1 MSYSLAIQPIVNQ
14 MKYSSKF
21 LTEKLAYRTKIKNLY
36 IKSLAIDKKK
46 CLTVNANNKLAK
58 TAKVI
63 TKSLE
68 VGNYVT
74 GGLEVG
80 VGIVVSYFGLHHN
93 FVFDAMQKYL
103 HINPSILIH
112 APYFDASRH
121 FVQGIGCH
129 FAGKESTWRFVKR
142 VHSSIKETTKMIN
155 LAKLP
160 NVISCDKSPQIYA
173 LHPLRA
179 EIKTRQKSFE
189 VK

>member
-14 MKYSSKF
+14 MKYSSKL
-21 LTEKLAYRTKIKNLY
+21 LTEKLAHQAKIKNLN
-36 IKSLAIDKKK
+36 IKSLEIGQKK
-46 CLTVNANNKLAK
+46 CLPVNANNKLAK
-58 TAKVI
+58 TAKVVA
-63 TKSLE
+63 KSLE

-80 VGIVVSYFGLHHN
+80 VGIIVSYFGLHHN
-93 FVFDAMQKYL
+93 FVFDAIQKYL
-103 HINPSILIH
+103 HINPSILTH

-129 FAGKESTWRFVKR
+129 FAGKESTWRFIKR
-142 VHSSIKETTKMIN
+142 IHSSIKETTKMIN

-173 LHPLRA
+173 LHPLRV

-189 VK
+189 AK

>member
-21 LTEKLAYRTKIKNLY
+21 LTEKLAYRTKIKNLN
-36 IKSLAIDKKK
+36 IASLAVGQKK
-46 CLTVNANNKLAK
+46 CPTVKAKKNLAK
-58 TAKVI
+58 TAKVVA
-63 TKSLE
+63 KSLE

-80 VGIVVSYFGLHHN
+80 AGIIISYFGSHPN
-93 FVFDAMQKYL
+93 FIFDAIQKYL
-103 HINPSILIH
+103 HINPSILVH
-112 APYFDASRH
+112 APYVDASRH

-129 FAGKESTWRFVKR
+129 FAGKESTWKFIEKN
-142 VHSSIKETTKMIN
+142 TKMIN

-173 LHPLRA
+173 LHPLRV

-189 VK
+189 AK